1 MESSSFRP
9 LSRWPSRSP
18 ALRLQRLG
26 PFAMV
31 SADCRNP
38 RSWGQGVRRQI
49 ANGLFLLF
57 LPACT
62 MLPRDI
68 TAPVPPVRPTHVVF
82 VADGAGDYRAAS
94 TSFRETVAA
103 DGWPI
108 DVRTFVWSHGFLR
121 SLADHTDYEWARE
134 RGRELAGLVLAQ
146 KQARPDLPVSLVG
159 HSAGCFVVLAAAE
172 QLPPDTLERIVLLS
186 PSVSSG
192 YDVRPSL
199 RTARNGMDVF
209 FSRNDRV
216 WLGAFTA
223 IAGTSDDALQSRSA
237 GRFGFEPTVQPGEEG
252 LFAKLRQYEWN
263 PTLEATGHDGGHYG
277 AYQPGHLRKFVL
289 PLFQY

>member
-1 MESSSFRP
+1 
-9 LSRWPSRSP
+9 
-18 ALRLQRLG
+18 
-26 PFAMV
+26 
-31 SADCRNP
+31 
-38 RSWGQGVRRQI
+38 VRRI
-49 ANGLFLLF
+49 ASGLVVLF

-68 TAPVPPVRPTHVVF
+68 TPPVPPARPAHVLF

-94 TSFRETVAA
+94 TSIRETAA
-103 DGWPI
+103 AEGLPL

-121 SLADHTDYEWARE
+121 NIADHTDMEWAKD
-134 RGRELAGLVLAQ
+134 RGRELAGVVLAQ

-159 HSAGCFVVLAAAE
+159 HSAGCYVVLLAAE
-172 QLPPDTLERIVLLS
+172 QLPPDTLERIVLMS

-192 YDVRPSL
+192 YDVRPAMRS
-199 RTARNGMDVF
+199 ARNGMDVF
-209 FSRNDRV
+209 YSRNDRV

-223 IAGTSDDALQSRSA
+223 IAGTSDDSQQTRPA
-237 GRFGFEPTVQPGEEG
+237 GRFGFEPKVLPGEEG
-252 LFAKLRQYEWN
+252 LYAKLRQYEWN
-263 PTLEATGHDGGHYG
+263 ETLDQTGHDGGHYG